1 MIDLIAYLLGV
12 LFGTFGPGLILMLL
26 TAIPRSKEK

>member
-26 TAIPRSKEK
+26 TATPHSKEK

>member
-26 TAIPRSKEK
+26 TAIPHSKEK